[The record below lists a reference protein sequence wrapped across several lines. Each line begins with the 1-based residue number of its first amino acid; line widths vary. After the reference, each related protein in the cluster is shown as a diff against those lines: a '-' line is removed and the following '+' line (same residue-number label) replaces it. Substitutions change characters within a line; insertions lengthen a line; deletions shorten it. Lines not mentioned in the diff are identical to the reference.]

1 MEVKLLVD
9 LSRYDPAFEKGAVG
23 TSDMRVFRNGY
34 YDQVYVTIRGH
45 RIPVG
50 VDGVE
55 CTDERYLQMRKWQEE
70 IDEEDRLAM
79 LRQAEQVYLSVGPR
93 GGERGIYLK
102 KKGGQ
107 RPEYYA
113 GKSECRSVLRICEKY
128 GIPYEIKKDSEL

>member
-9 LSRYDPAFEKGAVG
+9 LTRYDPYFAKGAVG

-34 YDQVYVTIRGH
+34 YDQVYVTVQGH

-50 VDGVE
+50 G
-55 CTDERYLQMRKWQEE
+55 TDERYLQMRKWQEE

-102 KKGGQ
+102 KKDGV
-107 RPEYYA
+107 RPEYYV
-113 GKSECRSVLRICEKY
+113 GKNECRAVLQVCEKY